1 MEDSHLS
8 KRNAAIVWGGGGG
21 GVQISR
27 NMIKINSKQIFGAD
41 KNTQIERQ
49 VFFGIT

>member
-8 KRNAAIVWGGGGG
+8 KGNAAIVWGGGE

-27 NMIKINSKQIFGAD
+27 NFIKINSKHILGAD
-41 KNTQIERQ
+41 KNPQIEETG
-49 VFFGIT
+49 FL